1 MADILITGATVI
13 TMDPERR
20 VIEDGAVAIVG
31 DRITAVGSR
40 AEIEAAHSA
49 PTVIDASR
57 MVCLPGL
64 VDVHGH
70 AGHALVKTMD
80 HDSFTRWRQTVELIY
95 AEGVDEEFWYAEA
108 SLAALERLKFG
119 TTTGLSYF
127 GGGRMLIRTDDPVY
141 AERHC
146 EAVAA
151 VGIRE
156 FLAVGPCLP
165 SLPSTLCPVGRGQQE
180 RAYLADFDRQMATT
194 EDIVNRWNGG
204 ADGRINVCMTSST
217 MNMSRPPYAGPA
229 DGRPE
234 GRGSSRERL
243 GGQARCAA
251 DSGRPHDGDYSL
263 CPQGI
268 RHPRAECYF
277 VAQRGSHG

>member
-1 MADILITGATVI
+1 MADMLITGATVI

-20 VIEDGAVAIVG
+20 VIEDGAIAIDG
-31 DRITAVGSR
+31 DRIAAVGSR

-49 PTVIDASR
+49 PSVIDARR

-80 HDSFTRWRQTVELIY
+80 HDSFTRWRETVELIY

-141 AERHC
+141 ADRHC
-146 EAVAA
+146 EAVSGSRDPGDVWPWARA
-151 VGIRE
+151 
-156 FLAVGPCLP
+156 LLP
-165 SLPSTLCPVGRGQQE
+165 SPDALSAGTGTARTNIL
-180 RAYLADFDRQMATT
+180 LTS
-194 EDIVNRWNGG
+194 IVKWQRL
-204 ADGRINVCMTSST
+204 RTSST
-217 MNMSRPPYAGPA
+217 GGTAGPTA
-229 DGRPE
+229 G
-234 GRGSSRERL
+234 
-243 GGQARCAA
+243 
-251 DSGRPHDGDYSL
+251 
-263 CPQGI
+263 
-268 RHPRAECYF
+268 
-277 VAQRGSHG
+277 

>member
-40 AEIEAAHSA
+40 EEIEAAHSA

-80 HDSFTRWRQTVELIY
+80 HDSFTRWRETVELIY

-127 GGGRMLIRTDDPVY
+127 GGGRMLIRTDDPGL
-141 AERHC
+141 RR
-146 EAVAA
+146 AA
-151 VGIRE
+151 LRSRGGGRDPGVSGR
-156 FLAVGPCLP
+156 GPMLS

-180 RAYLADFDRQMATT
+180 R
-194 EDIVNRWNGG
+194 IS
-204 ADGRINVCMTSST
+204 C
-217 MNMSRPPYAGPA
+217 
-229 DGRPE
+229 
-234 GRGSSRERL
+234 
-243 GGQARCAA
+243 
-251 DSGRPHDGDYSL
+251 
-263 CPQGI
+263 
-268 RHPRAECYF
+268 
-277 VAQRGSHG
+277 